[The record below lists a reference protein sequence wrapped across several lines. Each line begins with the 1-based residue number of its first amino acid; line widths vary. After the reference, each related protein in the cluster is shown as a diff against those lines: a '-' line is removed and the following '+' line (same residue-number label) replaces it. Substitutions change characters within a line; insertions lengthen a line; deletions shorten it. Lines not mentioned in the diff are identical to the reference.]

1 MKINY
6 SRADTIGPRTSSIS
20 ATHTISTVMI
30 KEIENYNAIVV
41 QVTNLGKVTFI
52 TYKPYFIFYKN
63 LNRQIL
69 LSAGV

>member
-1 MKINY
+1 
-6 SRADTIGPRTSSIS
+6 
-20 ATHTISTVMI
+20 MI

>member
-1 MKINY
+1 
-6 SRADTIGPRTSSIS
+6 
-20 ATHTISTVMI
+20 MI

-63 LNRQIL
+63 LNKQIL